1 MVRIIRA
8 GRFEPNP
15 QDLPVPP
22 MEHDN
27 ASTPLL
33 ETVNLSCLRGDR
45 LLFKGL
51 AVHVTAGEVVQIHG
65 PNGSGK
71 TTLLRILCGLQ
82 PPAGGHIRWRGRAV
96 APGAPEVRADIQY
109 VGHAGG
115 VKLDLTPR
123 ENLDVAIALSARPAG
138 TTAGAALVRL
148 EIDRFRDAP
157 VRTLSAGQRQR
168 VALARL
174 LTCAAALW
182 VLDEPFTALDARGVT
197 IIDAML
203 REHVMAGGAAMI
215 TSHHPVAL
223 AGVTPRLVRIG
234 PET

>member
-1 MVRIIRA
+1 M
-8 GRFEPNP
+8 
-15 QDLPVPP
+15 PP
-22 MEHDN
+22 TEHDSAN
-27 ASTPLL
+27 PLLL
-33 ETVNLSCLRGDR
+33 ETVDLSCLRGDR
-45 LLFKGL
+45 LLFEGL
-51 AVHVTAGEVVQIHG
+51 AVQVAAGEVVQIHG

-82 PPAGGHIRWRGRAV
+82 PPAGGHVRWHGRTV
-96 APGAPEVRADIQY
+96 TPGAPEMRAGVQY

-123 ENLDVAIALSARPAG
+123 ENLDVAIALGARPTG
-138 TTAGAALVRL
+138 TTADAALARL
-148 EIDRFRDAP
+148 GLRRFRDVPA
-157 VRTLSAGQRQR
+157 RTLSAGQRQR

-197 IIDAML
+197 VVDAML
-203 REHVMAGGAAMI
+203 REHTGAGGGAMI

-223 AGVTPRLVRIG
+223 SGTAPRLVRIDTK
-234 PET
+234 P

>member
-1 MVRIIRA
+1 MRA
-8 GRFEPNP
+8 T
-15 QDLPVPP
+15 
-22 MEHDN
+22 EHDG
-27 ASTPLL
+27 AGEPLL
-33 ETVNLSCLRGDR
+33 EIVGLSCLRGDR
-45 LLFKGL
+45 MLFEGFS
-51 AVHVTAGEVVQIHG
+51 VRVSAGEVVQIHG

-71 TTLLRILCGLQ
+71 TTFLRVLCGLHS
-82 PPAGGHIRWRGRAV
+82 PAGGHLLWRGRDLP
-96 APGAPEVRADIQY
+96 PGTPEVRAEIQY

-123 ENLDVAIALSARPAG
+123 ENLDVAIALGARPTG
-138 TTAGAALVRL
+138 TRAGAALARL
-148 EIDRFRDAP
+148 GIGRFKDVL

-182 VLDEPFTALDARGVT
+182 VLDEPFTALDARGVA

-203 REHVMAGGAAMI
+203 REHTEAGGGAMI

-223 AGVTPRLVRIG
+223 SGVTPRLVRIG
-234 PET
+234 PGT